1 MSPFSSTCPRSAPD
15 RKLLQV
21 VGIREGGRDGR
32 WSGGAGQPSCAGRDG
47 EVLAVRS
54 GLIPAAECVGLEGR
68 SIIWCHAPS
77 TTKVGEHEGS

>member
-1 MSPFSSTCPRSAPD
+1 MD
-15 RKLLQV
+15 
-21 VGIREGGRDGR
+21 DGAV
-32 WSGGAGQPSCAGRDG
+32 GAGQPSCAGRDG

-77 TTKVGEHEGS
+77 TTKVGEHEGF